1 MEENQVPAEQTSTT
15 ASKEEKPN
23 NVEALKRKTR
33 ELLEEKKKFQ
43 EKYYVEKSEKEKLLE
58 AEMEAQG
65 RYQDKNKALEERLE
79 RTEKE
84 RKDEKKTYVQS
95 SLKSAIRQKALELG
109 ATKVDAVLKLME
121 KSDLEMIQVDEKFN
135 VDHEGALMA
144 VERVQKEYPEL
155 FTKKSAPAK
164 AIMPNGS
171 GVQTEIKED
180 IANMSLDELKEFYK
194 KQGAKK

>member
-23 NVEALKRKTR
+23 NIEALERKNR
-33 ELLEEKKKFQ
+33 ELLEEKKKLQ
-43 EKYYVEKSEKEKLLE
+43 EKFNETKSEIEKIRE

-65 RYQDKNKALEERLE
+65 KYQDINKTLKERLE
-79 RTEKE
+79 QTEKE
-84 RKDEKKTYVQS
+84 RNEIKKTYAQN
-95 SLKSAIRQKALELG
+95 SLKSVVRQKALELG
-109 ATKVDAVLKLME
+109 ATKADAVLRLME
-121 KSDLEMIQVDEKFN
+121 KSDLEMIQVDENFN
-135 VDHEGALMA
+135 VDPDGALMA

-155 FTKKSAPAK
+155 FTKKSSPAK

-180 IANMSLDELKEFYK
+180 ITNMSLDELKEFYK